1 MKFGTFGRFSGVIQ
15 VFFGVLRRF
24 FCLFSAFSTK
34 FNFSM
39 KILGRFFVR
48 KFKKATVLTFHHIAC
63 TIIDSNIGNFRPREL
78 LCNHDV

>member
-1 MKFGTFGRFSGVIQ
+1 
-15 VFFGVLRRF
+15 
-24 FCLFSAFSTK
+24 
-34 FNFSM
+34 M